1 MRLKIIGPNEPIQI
15 ILRKSELVVLFFFIK
30 IHEMQYL
37 MGKVE
42 SGLKINLLKIFF
54 KGEAKE
60 KFSID
65 KFYLT

>member
-1 MRLKIIGPNEPIQI
+1 
-15 ILRKSELVVLFFFIK
+15 
-30 IHEMQYL
+30 
-37 MGKVE
+37 MGQVE

>member
-30 IHEMQYL
+30 IPEMQYL
-37 MGKVE
+37 MGQVE

-54 KGEAKE
+54 KGEGKE
-60 KFSID
+60 NFSVD
-65 KFYLT
+65 KLYLT